1 MAAYRCVLD
10 GARFPVVIAHLLPG
24 DSLTVTSPDRTRVI
38 PADPAGEFTWI
49 AFHCDDP
56 MPRTGR
62 YLSGLRLAQNTPLRM
77 RRVIT
82 LAVRAIRRGGA
93 AVVEYG
99 QVQTYPERTE
109 RGPVAFELA
118 EICNAGLEALAVI
131 NHQES

>member
-1 MAAYRCVLD
+1 MAAYRCTLD

-24 DSLTVTSPDRTRVI
+24 DTLTVAAPDRTREI
-38 PADPAGEFTWI
+38 PGDSAGEFAWI

-62 YLSGLRLAQNTPLRM
+62 YLCALKLAQNTPLRM
-77 RRVIT
+77 RRPIT
-82 LAVRAIRRGGA
+82 LATRAIRRGGA

-99 QVQTYPERTE
+99 EVQTYPERTE

-118 EICNAGLEALAVI
+118 ETCAGAEALATI
-131 NHQES
+131 DHLES